1 MKKQNGFTLIE
12 LLISSLIGLIIMGG
26 IMNLFITTNRSAS
39 LSDALSQNQE
49 TGRFAMEYLT
59 KFVRKAGY
67 NNRFTETIPA
77 IFSDYRGGV
86 PVINCADSEE
96 DDPSDESLAQAK
108 ACSLNNP
115 VGQGI
120 AGDRLGISYVVTDG
134 SINSSCTGA
143 TDASLPDNGRYYVD
157 VFWVVGNDSSS
168 QYQDLVCSTYDVN
181 NQKFLEPQQV
191 SIINHV
197 EQFEFQIGLASDIK
211 EQNTARYVNLDTAQA
226 DPDYHY
232 LVRSIRIAI
241 LTSSSDTND
250 ANRIQSSRANKQPR
264 TYTLLDTKLETVNDG
279 ALRNIF
285 MNTIELTNL
294 IETAIT
300 N

>member
-26 IMNLFITTNRSAS
+26 IMNLFITTNRSAD

-77 IFSDYRGGV
+77 IFGNYNGGV
-86 PVINCADSEE
+86 PNIDCSAADEA
-96 DDPSDESLAQAK
+96 DASDGDKDEAR

-115 VGQGI
+115 AGLGI
-120 AGDRLGISYVVTDG
+120 SGDRLGISYVVTDG

-143 TDASLPDNGRYYVD
+143 TDVSLPDNGRYYVD
-157 VFWVVGNDSSS
+157 VFWVVGDEDSS

-181 NQKFLEPQQV
+181 NRSFLDPQNV

-197 EQFEFQIGLASDIK
+197 EQFEFQVGLASDIK

-232 LVRSIRIAI
+232 LVRSIRIAL
-241 LTSSSDTND
+241 LTSSLDTSDP
-250 ANRIQSSRANKQPR
+250 NRIQSSRSKELTK
-264 TYTLLDTKLETVNDG
+264 TYTLLDTKVEAVDDG

-285 MNTIELTNL
+285 MNTVELTNL
-294 IETAIT
+294 IETAVT